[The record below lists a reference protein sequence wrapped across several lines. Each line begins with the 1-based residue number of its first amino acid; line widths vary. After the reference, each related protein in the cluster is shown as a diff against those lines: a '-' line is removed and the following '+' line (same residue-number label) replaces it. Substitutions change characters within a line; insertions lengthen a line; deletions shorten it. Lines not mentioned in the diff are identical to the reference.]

1 MDGSDR
7 RSDFI
12 TTSLQLPNSLTVDFE
27 RDELCWADAG
37 VHKIGIK
44 AYSHVLHNSLGLLSA
59 GFFNLFPRMR

>member
-44 AYSHVLHNSLGLLSA
+44 AYSHVLHNSLGL
-59 GFFNLFPRMR
+59 